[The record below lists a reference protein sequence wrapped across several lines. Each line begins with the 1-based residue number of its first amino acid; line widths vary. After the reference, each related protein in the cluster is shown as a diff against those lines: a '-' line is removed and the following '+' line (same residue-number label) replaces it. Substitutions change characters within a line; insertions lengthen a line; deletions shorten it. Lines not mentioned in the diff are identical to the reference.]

1 MHHDS
6 YRPTTTATTTDLVLA
21 REFSAAGSKPML
33 HDDGSVTKLKLFSAD
48 FVHRM
53 DDPHVLRSRRDYAL
67 LREAWPKPPPGV
79 TSSLSQVYGV
89 LPTAAPVT
97 PTGVK
102 STSRSPQFFR
112 ATTATPTT
120 AAAAGP
126 RGSGNGAV
134 QLFMAFMSVTCTNTG
149 MFDLDPV
156 ARSQMTDDGASRRDI
171 DPLKRRARDAGT
183 GDGAKSPNPAS
194 GRLSK
199 QDRAKGVSDPTLAS
213 KSRQKFKASGSSSTL
228 VRAQSAD
235 ARSRSRGGRTESPA
249 AASHSRVASG
259 AISPS
264 TASLARLRHD
274 SGYVAMSLPVYAPC
288 MPAGQPLAVMPPDLT
303 LLGSSVTN
311 ARATPTA
318 QTPPT
323 NTPPAGGRTT
333 TSAPTTGRTRPR
345 SAGTVSTYT
354 TGTSFAA
361 PRLYS
366 PSPTARS
373 MAKLILSDGTPVL
386 PPPMH
391 LRLPNLRRVGSM
403 FPTSPP
409 QTIAVPLLT
418 SGPRI
423 DPLARAA
430 ATDPRTLAD
439 LGLHGVRYNNQS
451 TSPTRAGFAP
461 AEPAVA
467 VGRRRPNATR
477 STGPARVVGAS
488 QVASGLSGMAAPG
501 LVASASMTMAGAGA
515 GGAVSSKYDRM
526 SSLPRLELG
535 RIKL

>member
-1 MHHDS
+1 MHHDP

-67 LREAWPKPPPGV
+67 LREAWPKPTPGA
-79 TSSLSQVYGV
+79 TSSMSQVYGV

-97 PTGVK
+97 PTGGK

-120 AAAAGP
+120 AATSGP
-126 RGSGNGAV
+126 RGAGNGAV
-134 QLFMAFMSVTCTNTG
+134 RQFMAFMSATSINTG
-149 MFDLDPV
+149 MLDLDPV
-156 ARSQMTDDGASRRDI
+156 ARSQLTDDGPSRRDI
-171 DPLKRRARDAGT
+171 DALKRRARE
-183 GDGAKSPNPAS
+183 GDGTKSPNPAS

-199 QDRAKGVSDPTLAS
+199 QDRAKGVSDPTLPS

-249 AASHSRVASG
+249 AASHSHVASG
-259 AISPS
+259 TTSPS
-264 TASLARLRHD
+264 SASLARLRHD

-288 MPAGQPLAVMPPDLT
+288 MPAGQPMAIMPPDLT
-303 LLGSSVTN
+303 LLGSSATD
-311 ARATPTA
+311 ARGTPTA

-345 SAGTVSTYT
+345 SAGAVSTYT
-354 TGTSFAA
+354 AGTSFAV

-366 PSPTARS
+366 ASPTARS
-373 MAKLILSDGTPVL
+373 MAKLLLSDGTPVL

-418 SGPRI
+418 PGPRI

-467 VGRRRPNATR
+467 VGRRRPNAAR
-477 STGPARVVGAS
+477 GTGPARVVGAS
-488 QVASGLSGMAAPG
+488 QVASGLIGMAAPG
-501 LVASASMTMAGAGA
+501 LVASASMTMAGASA